1 MDFSDYNLDFDV
13 EDFLEKS
20 QEKQRERL
28 EQELERIEDQLEE
41 RSQIHRDAINELES
55 KRDWYIDR
63 LETLYQRG
71 VGKQGKREKLK
82 TRIEELYTAIRT
94 EKRSHWQDRQELEN
108 KKREALK
115 EMEELKSLERFENV
129 L

>member
-28 EQELERIEDQLEE
+28 EQELDRIEDQLEE
-41 RSQIHRDAINELES
+41 RRQIHEDTIDELES

-63 LETLYQRG
+63 LETLYQRN
-71 VGKQGKREKLK
+71 VGKQGERGKLK

-94 EKRSHWQDRQELEN
+94 EKRSHWRDRQELE
-108 KKREALK
+108 RERREVLHSLA
-115 EMEELKSLERFENV
+115 ELADETLSDL

>member
-1 MDFSDYNLDFDV
+1 VDFSEYNLDFDV
-13 EDFLEKS
+13 EDFLEHS
-20 QEKQRERL
+20 REKQRERL
-28 EQELERIEDQLEE
+28 EQELERIEEQLEE

-94 EKRSHWQDRQELEN
+94 EKQSHWQDRQELE
-108 KKREALK
+108 RERREVLHSLA
-115 EMEELKSLERFENV
+115 ELADETLSDL